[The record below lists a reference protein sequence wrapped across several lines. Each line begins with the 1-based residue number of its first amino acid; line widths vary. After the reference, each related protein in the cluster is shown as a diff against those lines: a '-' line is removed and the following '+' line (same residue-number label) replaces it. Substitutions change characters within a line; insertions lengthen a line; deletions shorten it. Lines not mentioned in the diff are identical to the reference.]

1 MADLYTKNGRPLRR
15 RGDNL
20 FSRSGKHVGRIRG
33 DKVFDSSG
41 RYAGTVVGDRVIY
54 RIRRRASW
62 PPGRWRSPYVAAA
75 SHRGHR
81 LGTLVKSAMLW
92 MREQESALARLDTW
106 NVESNNHMIGINEQ
120 LGYHIVTRAI
130 DDQKNL

>member
-1 MADLYTKNGRPLRR
+1 VTASSIAFDGEQ
-15 RGDNL
+15 
-20 FSRSGKHVGRIRG
+20 VGRL
-33 DKVFDSSG
+33 
-41 RYAGTVVGDRVIY
+41 VVGEVRTPLQ
-54 RIRRRASW
+54 R
-62 PPGRWRSPYVAAA
+62 PTG
-75 SHRGHR
+75 GHR